1 MNTEELKKKKIMMY
15 KQNSFSFSSFQQI
28 TSNLKKK
35 KKLIRPEIADLLWHV
50 DHPGDYCLPQIELSG
65 TMLHCDYPKKN
76 KKQIGIQHQINISC
90 THPYKAQICQ
100 WKDLY
105 I

>member
-35 KKLIRPEIADLLWHV
+35 KKLIRPEIADLL
-50 DHPGDYCLPQIELSG
+50 
-65 TMLHCDYPKKN
+65 
-76 KKQIGIQHQINISC
+76 
-90 THPYKAQICQ
+90 
-100 WKDLY
+100 
-105 I
+105 

>member
-1 MNTEELKKKKIMMY
+1 MNTEELKKKKNDVQTKFIFIFIISTDNV
-15 KQNSFSFSSFQQI
+15 QF
-28 TSNLKKK
+28 KKK